1 MSGRDRGI
9 TELGEGK
16 GGAEPRGGKTERR
29 TKTQRNWRVKKKKTE
44 GTSKGDTKTVRGIGQ
59 LTHECQPRPRVRHPL
74 LPPNRRTRRKRKV
87 NKHRRRKN
95 RGPVEREKN
104 GRRETVRESRE
115 QREQN
120 NRKRKSNEQEGSL
133 KRGVS
138 PIHSSKVS
146 AKPGKFFLLPA
157 L

>member
-29 TKTQRNWRVKKKKTE
+29 MKTQRNWQVKTKKTE

-59 LTHECQPRPRVRHPL
+59 LTHERQPRPWVRHPF

-87 NKHRRRKN
+87 NKHRRRKKQ
-95 RGPVEREKN
+95 R
-104 GRRETVRESRE
+104 TSRE
-115 QREQN
+115 RKEWTKRDSERVKRAERTKQQKKKEQRAR
-120 NRKRKSNEQEGSL
+120 RKLEERSFAH
-133 KRGVS
+133 
-138 PIHSSKVS
+138 P
-146 AKPGKFFLLPA
+146 F
-157 L
+157 

>member
-1 MSGRDRGI
+1 MSANLVPGCATPFSLRTD
-9 TELGEGK
+9 EHE
-16 GGAEPRGGKTERR
+16 ENERC
-29 TKTQRNWRVKKKKTE
+29 TNTDE
-44 GTSKGDTKTVRGIGQ
+44 
-59 LTHECQPRPRVRHPL
+59 E
-74 LPPNRRTRRKRKV
+74 
-87 NKHRRRKN
+87 KN